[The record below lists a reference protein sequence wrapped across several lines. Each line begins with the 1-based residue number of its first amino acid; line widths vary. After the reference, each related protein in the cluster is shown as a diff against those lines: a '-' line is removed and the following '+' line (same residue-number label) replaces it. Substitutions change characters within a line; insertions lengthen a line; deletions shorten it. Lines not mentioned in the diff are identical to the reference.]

1 METKLQILIV
11 IIVFGLITGSA
22 SGTVIS
28 FDKSL
33 DVPDR
38 DFTVT
43 YEGSTFSFTIADI
56 GNYKIGDNVNIN
68 INGGAN
74 NMRLVLF
81 TVDKLTPWFKTFYG
95 TSGSITTTIPADR
108 FKSSCQDVCDD
119 GSGGY
124 VMGMGIYA
132 LAVQNRDV
140 DPAQYILTKPIIVS
154 DYTLSVTPGSTQVS
168 PESVV
173 KVTVAVSK
181 NDAPVSVAPNN
192 VKVEFVQDSTSL
204 HFEGTAAA
212 TATTGIYEANIQI
225 PATASGSYKLYSSIT
240 TNRNIYQ
247 DYPEIIG
254 ASGYSGTI
262 TVSTATPSVTPTAT
276 PSTTSIASP
285 YTTPTASPSTT
296 PTASP
301 SATPTASPVIEISE
315 TVTPIGTIP
324 EGVPTGKEV
333 SGFEAIVAILAIT
346 LAGSLIRD
354 LKRR

>member
-1 METKLQILIV
+1 METKLQILIT
-11 IIVFGLITGSA
+11 IIVFGLLTGSA
-22 SGTVIS
+22 SGTVIT

-56 GNYKIGDNVNIN
+56 GNYKIGDNINVNV
-68 INGGAN
+68 NGGAN

-81 TVDKLTPWFKTFYG
+81 TVDKITPWFKTFYG

-108 FKSSCQDVCDD
+108 FSSSCQDVCDD

-140 DPAQYILTKPIIVS
+140 DPAQYIITKPIIIS
-154 DYTLSVTPGSTQVS
+154 DYTLSVTPGSTQAS
-168 PESVV
+168 PGSVV

-192 VKVEFVQDSTSL
+192 VKVEFVQDSSST

-225 PATASGSYKLYSSIT
+225 PSTASGSYKLYSAIT
-240 TNRNIYQ
+240 TNRNMYQ

-254 ASGYSGTI
+254 ATGYSGTI
-262 TVSTATPSVTPTAT
+262 AVSTPTT
-276 PSTTSIASP
+276 
-285 YTTPTASPSTT
+285 TASTKSISAPSTT
-296 PTASP
+296 PTATSSTTSIATP
-301 SATPTASPVIEISE
+301 FSTPTAAPTIEISE

-324 EGVPTGKEV
+324 KAVPTEKVV
-333 SGFEAIVAILAIT
+333 SGFESIVAVLVIT

-354 LKRR
+354 HKKR